1 MKKSSTFHDFGVLIH
16 NGGQKFLSYGEY
28 CNKVGNERN
37 NRKKLIYYN
46 YKRLKS
52 SL

>member
-1 MKKSSTFHDFGVLIH
+1 MKKSATFHDFGVLIH

-28 CNKVGNERN
+28 CNKAGNERN
-37 NRKKLIYYN
+37 NRKKIIYYN